1 MYSFDDI
8 RMGTPFTTSF
18 LTLLSR
24 IASSAFNL
32 FKLHFAFAFSS
43 GELFQFSSS
52 SSSSTM
58 ESFPK
63 IFVPSTLDDALN
75 PCFNHFFLKR
85 SGGQAVRGSEAV
97 RSAVSCAFFFATSCG
112 DNFQAL
118 ALTGGAARCLFD
130 SVWRAR
136 VVTRMGLWG
145 AAALASWIALF
156 AAKLR

>member
-1 MYSFDDI
+1 MWRADVADVPRCS
-8 RMGTPFTTSF
+8 
-18 LTLLSR
+18 LSWPLAPPQH
-24 IASSAFNL
+24 ASAAP
-32 FKLHFAFAFSS
+32 HAAD
-43 GELFQFSSS
+43 
-52 SSSSTM
+52 
-58 ESFPK
+58 P
-63 IFVPSTLDDALN
+63 
-75 PCFNHFFLKR
+75 FFLKR
-85 SGGQAVRGSEAV
+85 SGGQTVRGSEAV

-145 AAALASWIALF
+145 AAALASWTALF